1 MKKINKKE
9 IIIFLSIF
17 ILTCII
23 FTPFI
28 TGHYSTDTYNILN
41 KGIETYAITYNLND
55 GRIINCFILLF
66 FNLLGIK
73 IETTVIIVTILAIF
87 ISCITIMII
96 KNIITRKKEPKNIW
110 QEILLLLIIH
120 TTIFNFAYLENMQF
134 VECMVMS
141 FSILFFTIA
150 AKEIV
155 FDKKY
160 IISAILAIVATLCYQ
175 GTIGWFITA
184 TVLFSFIN
192 ENKINKRLILNIVIA
207 GIFCILSIGVDLLQ
221 IRISG
226 KIFGMMQNRMG
237 SLKNIFDN
245 IYIIWHYINNN
256 IINTFYLFPK
266 YLFFVLVSII
276 LFINVS
282 FKSNTKNS
290 IINLV
295 ILIITAIVINYVP
308 NLFTLSAIGT
318 ARMCF
323 SLGATIGLMIIYL
336 YCNTEIFQS
345 KTFIKKVLIVISIL
359 YFCITDVNFVK
370 IMLDHKKVNEISKQ
384 EALQIGSYFDEYEKE
399 KNIKLK
405 NIVVVYDLYPQV
417 FYETE
422 ISNKSSLC
430 YRALYTEWSHVGTIN
445 YYNNR
450 ELKLIEGIKDEYT
463 KCLHNQNWETLNK
476 EQFIFID
483 DTVYYCVY

>member
-1 MKKINKKE
+1 MKKKDI
-9 IIIFLSIF
+9 ITFLIIFIA
-17 ILTCII
+17 TCII

-41 KGIETYAITYNLND
+41 RGIETYAITYNLND
-55 GRIINCFILLF
+55 GRIINCILLLL

-73 IETTVIIVTILAIF
+73 VETIVIILTVLAIF

-96 KNIITRKKEPKNIW
+96 KNIVVSKKTPQNIW
-110 QEILLLLIIH
+110 QETLITLIIH
-120 TTIFNFAYLENMQF
+120 TIIFNFAYLENMQY

-141 FSILFFTIA
+141 LSILFYTLA
-150 AKEIV
+150 AKKIV

-160 IISAILAIVATLCYQ
+160 IISAILSIIATLCYQ

-184 TVLFSFIN
+184 TLLFSLIN
-192 ENKINKRLILNIVIA
+192 ENKINKKLILNIAIA
-207 GIFCILSIGVDLLQ
+207 GILCILSVGVDLLQ
-221 IRISG
+221 VKITG
-226 KIFGMMQNRMG
+226 KIFGMTQNRMG

-245 IYIIWHYINNN
+245 IDMIWYYINHN

-266 YLFFVLVSII
+266 YLFLIFVSII
-276 LFINVS
+276 LLINTS
-282 FKSNTKNS
+282 FKNNTNDS

-295 ILIITAIVINYVP
+295 ILVVVAIIINYVT

-323 SLGATIGLMIIYL
+323 SLGATIGLMLIYL
-336 YCNTEIFQS
+336 YCNTEIFKS
-345 KTFIKKVLIVISIL
+345 KTIIKKILVLVAIL
-359 YFCITDVNFVK
+359 YFCITDVNYVK

-384 EALQIGSYFDEYEKE
+384 ESLQIGEYLDEYEKE
-399 KNIKLK
+399 NNIELK
-405 NIVVVYDLYPQV
+405 NIVVVYDSNPQG
-417 FYETE
+417 FYKTK
-422 ISNKSSLC
+422 IKNNTSLC
-430 YRALYTEWSHVGTIN
+430 YRPLYTEWSHIGTIN

-450 ELKLIEGIKDEYT
+450 NLKLIENVKDEYT
-463 KCLHNQNWETLNK
+463 EYLHSQNWDTLNK